1 MIGAFIQEKA
11 LDEAFSVIVKLRTF
25 ISSSTAGSLA
35 FFVRKPQK
43 MPRVRRN
50 QLIVPN
56 TDSLNLVDTRTALL
70 VGPSIKPR
78 NYFQPSGP
86 KNVVVS

>member
-1 MIGAFIQEKA
+1 
-11 LDEAFSVIVKLRTF
+11 
-25 ISSSTAGSLA
+25 
-35 FFVRKPQK
+35 

-70 VGPSIKPR
+70 AGPMSKHKTKKLFSAQWSKIQADVTKPR
-78 NYFQPSGP
+78 SP
-86 KNVVVS
+86 KIQDNLQFATNFIDHIYIDLMTFLAQLCSWTQ